1 MTINVRIKPNGDFLP
16 ERIEKDPEDVIE
28 VTVDYSQYFKTT
40 AITSFTIE
48 GTSVTIDSSSETDN
62 IITLF
67 MSGGTRE
74 THGEIKLTV
83 SSTTQTLERTLIV
96 RIVEK

>member
-1 MTINVRIKPNGDFLP
+1 MTINVRIKPDGSFLP
-16 ERIEKDPEDVIE
+16 MLIQKDPVDVIR
-28 VTVDYSQYFKTT
+28 VTIDYAQYFKLE
-40 AITSFTIE
+40 AITSFTIV
-48 GTSVTIDSSSETDN
+48 GTNLDIDSSSETDN

-74 THGEIKLTV
+74 TPGRIKIKA
-83 SSTTQTLERTLIV
+83 SSATQTIDRSLIV